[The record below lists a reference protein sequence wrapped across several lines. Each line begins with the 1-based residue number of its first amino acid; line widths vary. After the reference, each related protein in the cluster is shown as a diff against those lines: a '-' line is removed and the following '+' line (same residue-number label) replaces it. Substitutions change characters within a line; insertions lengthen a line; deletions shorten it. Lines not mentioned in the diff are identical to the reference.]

1 MDFAGFVTKARGA
14 RARVVTLPLAALTS
28 LLFSTSAYAQD
39 AFAAPLS
46 SEPLMLG
53 IEAGAWTNVAS
64 PQLERFGPGGHLGV
78 ALLMPVNAWL
88 IPGARLRAGIFADGA
103 APQDVTLRDPG
114 VGGLASLTLSLR
126 LRPEGL
132 VVPSDPQR
140 GRGAFIEIAG
150 GVGVTGPRVRP
161 VFEATV
167 GWGFEIDEFDLAPVL
182 RFVHVVQI
190 DEPLDDRSAFILSL
204 GAEFTLFDARPN
216 AAVLAERERE
226 RTEAN
231 DPDRDRDGILNAVDA
246 CPDEP
251 EDLDGF
257 QDADGCPDPDNDA
270 DAILDAS
277 DTCPLVPEDRDGFQ
291 DEDGCPDEDNDQD
304 RILDPVDRCPN
315 EPETINGIEDAD
327 GCPDEGLIVMI
338 NDRIV
343 LEERVLF
350 DTDRARVRH
359 AAHPILHAVLELVR
373 QHPEWALLRVEGHAD
388 VRGTDDRNL
397 VLSTRRA
404 RAVMER
410 LVLFG
415 LASERIE
422 AEGFGESRPVVREET
437 DEGHQMNR
445 RVEIV
450 VARRAAG
457 GVTP

>member
-1 MDFAGFVTKARGA
+1 MDFARLMTKARAA
-14 RARVVTLPLAALTS
+14 RSTVPVVAFAS
-28 LLFSTSAYAQD
+28 HLLSTSAHAQE
-39 AFAAPLS
+39 FVAPGS
-46 SEPLMLG
+46 TEPLMLG
-53 IEAGAWTNVAS
+53 IEGGAWTNVAS

-78 ALLMPVNAWL
+78 ALHMPVNAWL
-88 IPGARLRAGIFADGA
+88 IPSARLRVGIFADGA
-103 APQDVTLRDPG
+103 APQDVSLRDPG
-114 VGGLASLTLSLR
+114 VGGLGSLTLNLR
-126 LRPEGL
+126 LRPEGF
-132 VVPSDPQR
+132 VAPSDPQR

-161 VFEATV
+161 VFEAAI
-167 GWGFEIDEFDLAPVL
+167 GWGFEIGEFDLAPVV
-182 RFVHVVQI
+182 RFVHVVQF

-204 GAEFTLFDARPN
+204 GAEFTLFDARPDT
-216 AAVLAERERE
+216 AVVAEHQREH
-226 RTEAN
+226 AIAS
-231 DPDRDRDGILNAVDA
+231 DPDRDHDGILNADDA

-251 EDLDGF
+251 EDRDGF
-257 QDADGCPDPDNDA
+257 EDANGCPDPDNDA
-270 DAILDAS
+270 DAVLDVS
-277 DTCPLVPEDRDGFQ
+277 DACPLVPEDHDGFE
-291 DEDGCPDEDNDQD
+291 DDDGCREDDNDQD
-304 RILDPVDRCPN
+304 GILDSVDRCPN
-315 EPETINGIEDAD
+315 DPETINGIEDAD

-350 DTDRARVRH
+350 DTDLARVRH

-397 VLSTRRA
+397 LLSTRRA

-410 LVLFG
+410 LVQFG

-422 AEGFGESRPVVREET
+422 MQGFGESRPVVSEET
-437 DEGHQMNR
+437 NEGHQLNR

-457 GVTP
+457 GVAP

>member
-1 MDFAGFVTKARGA
+1 M
-14 RARVVTLPLAALTS
+14 LA
-28 LLFSTSAYAQD
+28 
-39 AFAAPLS
+39 
-46 SEPLMLG
+46 

-78 ALLMPVNAWL
+78 ALLMPVSPWL

-103 APQDVTLRDPG
+103 APQDVSLRDPG
-114 VGGLASLTLSLR
+114 VGGLGSLTLSLR

-132 VVPSDPQR
+132 VSPSDPQR
-140 GRGAFIEIAG
+140 GTGAFIEIAG

-161 VFEATV
+161 VFEATL
-167 GWGFEIDEFDLAPVL
+167 GWGFEVGEFDLAPVL
-182 RFVHVVQI
+182 RFVHVVQVE
-190 DEPLDDRSAFILSL
+190 EPLDSRSAFILSL
-204 GAEFTLFDARPN
+204 GAEFTLFDARPDP
-216 AAVLAERERE
+216 AVVAERERE
-226 RTEAN
+226 RALAS
-231 DPDRDRDGILNAVDA
+231 DPDRDRDGILNAADA

-251 EDLDGF
+251 EDADGF
-257 QDADGCPDPDNDA
+257 QDADGCPDVDNDA
-270 DAILDAS
+270 DAVLDA
-277 DTCPLVPEDRDGFQ
+277 DDACPMVPEDRDGF
-291 DEDGCPDEDNDQD
+291 DDSDGCPEVDNDAD
-304 RILDPVDRCPN
+304 LILDPDDRCPN
-315 EPETINGIEDAD
+315 EPETINGIEDGD

-373 QHPEWALLRVEGHAD
+373 QHPEWTLLRVEGHAD

-397 VLSTRRA
+397 QLSTRRA

-410 LVLFG
+410 LVQFG
-415 LASERIE
+415 LASERI
-422 AEGFGESRPVVREET
+422 AYEGYGESRPVIEGETEEA
-437 DEGHQMNR
+437 HQLNR

-457 GVTP
+457 GVAP